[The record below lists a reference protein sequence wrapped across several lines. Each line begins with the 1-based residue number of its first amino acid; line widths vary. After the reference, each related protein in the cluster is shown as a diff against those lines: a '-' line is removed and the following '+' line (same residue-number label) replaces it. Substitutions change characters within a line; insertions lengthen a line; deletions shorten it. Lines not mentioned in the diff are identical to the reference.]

1 MMKVSK
7 EDMIAVLAAVDCF
20 VHLDHDAE
28 WREYER
34 RLAVIEKAVKE
45 VPSVTCERVV
55 PAIANHVPHLIV
67 DWDPK
72 RVRLT
77 RDELT
82 KKLASGDPPIQ
93 LGRMHGTGDKG
104 VLISVLTLQEG
115 EERIVA
121 ERVRGTLQGAA
132 ES

>member
-1 MMKVSK
+1 
-7 EDMIAVLAAVDCF
+7 
-20 VHLDHDAE
+20 
-28 WREYER
+28 REYER
-34 RLAVIEKAVKE
+34 RLDAIEKTVKK

-77 RDELT
+77 REELT
-82 KKLASGDPPIQ
+82 SQLAAGNPPIQ

-104 VLISVLTLQEG
+104 VLISVLTLQHG
-115 EERIVA
+115 EERMVA
-121 ERVRGTLQGAA
+121 ERMSGLLKSAMA
-132 ES
+132 